1 MSKMQRQSIVL
12 GVSIAAVV
20 IFLLTIFL
28 YSDGTQTPSTATDKI
43 ILKAGHTANAN
54 EPYHLGLLEMARIV
68 NEKSNG
74 RVEIQIYPTMQLGS
88 EKAMIEG
95 LLLGTIDIVVTA
107 NGSATNF
114 VPQLGILDLPFLFRD
129 REHMYRVMDGPIGQ
143 KFGESMKK
151 RGFHLLCVYEAG
163 LRHIMTSEKPINSYN
178 DLAGMKIRTMPVPA
192 HIASFNAFG
201 ANAVAVDYG
210 ELYGGLQTGLIDGA
224 EAANT
229 NYDLK
234 KFYEVA
240 PHWAQLGW
248 IIIVADVIMSEKR
261 YHSLPPDIQ
270 EILTDAGRRS
280 AVFEREIY
288 ADTDNKLLPILE
300 KKGVIV
306 TYPDPAPFREVS
318 KTVYDEFVT
327 TDENRE
333 LLNAILNQ

>member
-1 MSKMQRQSIVL
+1 MPKPSIFL
-12 GVSIAAVV
+12 SAGVAAVV
-20 IFLLTIFL
+20 IIALAYFLF
-28 YSDGTQTPSTATDKI
+28 SDRPPGPSTPTDKI
-43 ILKAGHTANAN
+43 VLRVGHTANAD

-68 NEKSNG
+68 SEKSNG
-74 RVEIQIYPTMQLGS
+74 RVDIQIYPAMQLGN
-88 EKAMIEG
+88 ERAMIEG

-107 NGSATNF
+107 NGSAMNF

-129 REHMYRVMDGPIGQ
+129 RAHLYRVLDGPVGQ
-143 KFGESMKK
+143 ELAKSMEE
-151 RGFHLLCVYEAG
+151 RGFHLLSFYEAG
-163 LRHIMTSEKPINSYN
+163 VRHLMTSEKPINSYE
-178 DLAGMKIRTMPVPA
+178 DLAGLKIRTMPVPT

-240 PHWAQLGW
+240 PHWAQIGW
-248 IIIVADVIMSEKR
+248 LIMVADVIMSEKKYR
-261 YHSLPPDIQ
+261 SLPPDIQ
-270 EILTDAGRRS
+270 EILTDAGRQS
-280 AVFEREIY
+280 AVFERKVY
-288 ADTDNKLLPILE
+288 ADSDNKLLPMLQS
-300 KKGVIV
+300 KGVRV

-327 TDENRE
+327 TDKNRE
-333 LLNAILNQ
+333 LLNAILNE